1 MFNDSTEQIKENFK
15 QAELIFQNVFAYLFK
30 IVYQKLQKRY
40 SIQNKFFIKN
50 YNVFKEIETF
60 GTIPNKSFK

>member
-30 IVYQKLQKRY
+30 IYQKLQKRC
-40 SIQNKFFIKN
+40 SIQNKLKKN
-50 YNVFKEIETF
+50 YNVFKEIEIF
-60 GTIPNKSFK
+60 